1 MPSLSRKGHRAIAP
15 HMNVTPL
22 VDVVLVLLIIF
33 MVVIPAMEQ
42 GLSIELPAIVNADEE
57 EKNAVDP
64 FLLSITS
71 NGQMYFENTPLA
83 PDELEAFLRT
93 ANAREPRRR
102 LVLRGDRTVRYEH
115 VRELLAIVQDIGFPG
130 VSLRV
135 SQRTADRASRDQA
148 PAAGVEE

>member
-1 MPSLSRKGHRAIAP
+1 MASLSRKGRSAIKP

-42 GLSIELPAIVNADEE
+42 GLQIDVPGIVNADEE

-64 FLLSITS
+64 FLLSVAA
-71 NGQMYFENTPLA
+71 NGQMYFENTAMPA
-83 PDELEAFLRT
+83 DRFEEFLRE
-93 ANAREPRRR
+93 ANAREPSRR
-102 LVLRGDRTVRYEH
+102 LVLRGDRTVSYEH
-115 VRELLAIVQDIGFPG
+115 VRSLLAIVRHIGFPG

-135 SQRTADRASRDQA
+135 NQRPGDVTTEA
-148 PAAGVEE
+148 PARAAE